1 VARSSRASS
10 QRGSVGEE
18 AQERRLCR
26 VRLSSDDT
34 GECGDDEKYFEG
46 LDLAEVDDGVS
57 WVLDFVGEKVGWKNG
72 LLLAKF
78 LDDEDCLC
86 TSTSISFERE
96 ELSSSKRSDG
106 EGK

>member
-10 QRGSVGEE
+10 QRGSVGDE

-26 VRLSSDDT
+26 VKLSSDDT
-34 GECGDDEKYFEG
+34 GGGGDDEKYFEA
-46 LDLAEVDDGVS
+46 LDLDEVDDGGS
-57 WVLDFVGEKVGWKNG
+57 WVLCVVGEKVGLNNG

-78 LDDEDCLC
+78 LDDEDWFC
-86 TSTSISFERE
+86 TSISFERE
-96 ELSSSKRSDG
+96 DLSSSKRSDG